1 MRKDCKSQND
11 INGTFL
17 QSRVKRGVGS
27 LCRGGISSPDGW
39 NHTWSFFAAGKEF
52 SIDSGTQI

>member
-11 INGTFL
+11 INGTFWQL
-17 QSRVKRGVGS
+17 RVIRGVGS
-27 LCRGGISSPDGW
+27 LCQGGTSCPDGW
-39 NHTWSFFAAGKEF
+39 NPTWSFFAAGKEF